1 VISLASPSCVPR
13 GGGGDQEERWG
24 LGRWV
29 GRSDRLRGAQSNV
42 QGLAGVV
49 YVSFIAYHLNL
60 IRADGTFLSSERY
73 GAY

>member
-1 VISLASPSCVPR
+1 M
-13 GGGGDQEERWG
+13 
-24 LGRWV
+24 
-29 GRSDRLRGAQSNV
+29 

-73 GAY
+73 GVYQAERRTLALSFFKAR